1 MPTPNKVRDLMDKMI
16 VTCDV
21 DAPVSG
27 VLASMLKERV
37 WSVIVEQ
44 DGLPIGVVTDHD
56 ILRRCVAKGLE
67 PSRVKAGEIASSPL
81 LITEADATV
90 ADAMAMMLQKKVR
103 RLYIVENGK
112 VTGRIVDRA
121 VLDNALNLLL
131 ALSSVNL

>member
-1 MPTPNKVRDLMDKMI
+1 MPISNKVRDLMDNRI
-16 VTCDV
+16 VTCDSKTL
-21 DAPVSG
+21 VSK
-27 VLASMLKERV
+27 VLASMLEERV

-44 DGLPIGVVTDHD
+44 DGLPIGVLTDHD

-67 PSRVKAGEIASSPL
+67 PSRVAAGEIASSPL
-81 LITEADATV
+81 LIAEADAPI
-90 ADAMAMMLQKKVR
+90 ADAMTMMLQKKVR

-112 VTGRIVDRA
+112 VVGRIVDRA